1 MNKYIV
7 TLNDGV
13 KEEVLAHGIMNNVGY
28 GGQVEAPLS
37 FFVYERPFQLP
48 VDESEQNQPAAEVR
62 QVEYDEF
69 GEPYDYP
76 VPVGG
81 HRQRVYP
88 VQVLHAVFRPG
99 TWSRVIRV
107 EKGLDD

>member
-28 GGQVEAPLS
+28 GGQVEAPLA
-37 FFVYERPFQLP
+37 FFVYERPFQFP
-48 VDESEQNQPAAEVR
+48 VDESEQDQ
-62 QVEYDEF
+62 DEF

-76 VPVGG
+76 VPIGG
-81 HRQRVYP
+81 HRHRVYP
-88 VQVLHAVFRPG
+88 VQTIHAVFKTG